1 MTMTIH
7 EIENGERDNAFS
19 ERWKPVW
26 NSRCGF
32 MDIKRGLII
41 IKSGSIYSVSTLLS
55 SDEKGS
61 REDVTDF
68 QYPAVF
74 PSCNKHRFSMQ

>member
-1 MTMTIH
+1 MTMTIY

-26 NSRCGF
+26 NSCYGF

-41 IKSGSIYSVSTLLS
+41 IK
-55 SDEKGS
+55 K
-61 REDVTDF
+61 R
-68 QYPAVF
+68 
-74 PSCNKHRFSMQ
+74 

>member
-1 MTMTIH
+1 MIIY

-19 ERWKPVW
+19 ERRKPGW

-41 IKSGSIYSVSTLLS
+41 
-55 SDEKGS
+55 
-61 REDVTDF
+61 
-68 QYPAVF
+68 
-74 PSCNKHRFSMQ
+74 